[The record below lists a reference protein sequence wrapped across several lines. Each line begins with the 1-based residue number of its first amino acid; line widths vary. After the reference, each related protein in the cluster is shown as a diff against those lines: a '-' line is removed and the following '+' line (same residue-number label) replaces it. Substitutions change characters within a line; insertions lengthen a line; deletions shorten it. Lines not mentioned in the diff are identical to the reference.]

1 MDTNIKVISME
12 EYGEVMISVA
22 TMERNAI
29 EALENLTTLDN
40 KTMAQFE
47 WPGNKDV
54 LKISTTDKGFCT
66 NCYYLIVVKALK
78 KTLTSIML
86 YTANIDIPLTTGDE
100 ITDVIASN
108 ETMRYKMYTHQSKA
122 VNISVTVLYGEIEFT
137 VVGKNNQ
144 SKIFTKT
151 NTTT

>member
-1 MDTNIKVISME
+1 ME

-22 TMERNAI
+22 TMAKSSI
-29 EALENLTTLDN
+29 EALENVTKLDDKTL
-40 KTMAQFE
+40 KQFE

-66 NCYYLIVVKALK
+66 NCYYIIVIKALK

-100 ITDVIASN
+100 ITDVIAEN
-108 ETMRYKMYTHQSKA
+108 
-122 VNISVTVLYGEIEFT
+122 
-137 VVGKNNQ
+137 
-144 SKIFTKT
+144 
-151 NTTT
+151 